1 MAIKRKELDKVYEE
15 VRSRYKRR
23 NNRDLEI
30 VTGIDILYNALDDYM
45 NGDYISSKNQ
55 KFADML

>member
-1 MAIKRKELDKVYEE
+1 MAIKRKELDKIYEE

-23 NNRDLEI
+23 NRDSEI
-30 VTGIDILYNALDDYM
+30 VEGIDILYNALDDYM
-45 NGDYISSKNQ
+45 NGDYILSKNQ

>member
-15 VRSRYKRR
+15 VMSRYKRR

>member
-1 MAIKRKELDKVYEE
+1 MGLTRRELDKVYEE

-30 VTGIDILYNALDDYM
+30 VTGMDILYNALDDYM
-45 NGDYISSKNQ
+45 NGDYISAKNQ
-55 KFADML
+55 KFADMV

>member
-1 MAIKRKELDKVYEE
+1 MGLTRKELDKVYEE
-15 VRSRYKRR
+15 VRSRYRR

-45 NGDYISSKNQ
+45 NGNYISAKNQ
-55 KFADML
+55 KFADMV

>member
-1 MAIKRKELDKVYEE
+1 MSLTRKELDKVYEE
-15 VRSRYKRR
+15 VKSRYRR
-23 NNRDLEI
+23 KNRDKEI
-30 VTGIDILYNALDDYM
+30 IEGIDILYNALNDYM

>member
-1 MAIKRKELDKVYEE
+1 MAIKRKELDKIYEE

-23 NNRDLEI
+23 NRDSEI
-30 VTGIDILYNALDDYM
+30 VEGIDILYNALDDYM